1 MALMTACAM
10 VACRDRATPSD
21 EGAPLEIVVGT
32 DPETLDPRHT
42 TDAMGLRVS
51 RLVHAGLFRLDSD
64 TLEPVHYVAAAH
76 RWEDARTLV
85 VDLRADVR
93 FHSGKPVEAADVVAS
108 IEAIR
113 SKTVAS
119 RHARIVE
126 PIDSVT
132 ADGPLRV
139 RFVLKRP
146 HATLLSDLEMPIL
159 RADEALLGPHPLGD
173 LDGCGPYTIGRAARG
188 DVLLVPAENGAIA
201 KPARA
206 IRVRTVRDENAR
218 ALRLVAKRT
227 DAAINVVSPS
237 LLPALED
244 EPGLEVH
251 GRPGANI
258 TYMVVRTDVGPLKEV
273 EVRRALSSGIDRDT
287 AVRSFFLGRAR
298 AASSLLPPGHWAHA
312 DAPAIAYDPASARA
326 RLGGRRVAFTL
337 LTTPDRL
344 RSVLARW
351 AAQTLSE
358 AGFDVEV
365 IPLEFGAL
373 VARLNAGQFD
383 AATLQLP
390 ELGEPNVLRVFLH
403 SQMQPPV
410 GANRGHVADPD
421 IDAAL
426 DEGDAS
432 TDTGVRRAA
441 YAKLEALVRERLYL
455 VPLWHEDQVVVT
467 GPRARGFLPSAD
479 GRWLGL
485 AALR

>member
-1 MALMTACAM
+1 M
-10 VACRDRATPSD
+10 
-21 EGAPLEIVVGT
+21 GA

-51 RLVHAGLFRLDSD
+51 RLVHAGLFRLDSE
-64 TLEPVHYVAAAH
+64 TLEPVPYVAASH

-85 VDLRADVR
+85 VELRDDVR
-93 FHSGKPVEAADVVAS
+93 FHSGKPVEASDVVAT

-113 SKTVAS
+113 SKAVGS

-126 PIDSVT
+126 PIRAVT
-132 ADGPLRV
+132 ADGPRRV
-139 RFVLKRP
+139 RFLLERP
-146 HATLLSDLEMPIL
+146 HATLLSDLELPIL
-159 RADEALLGPHPLGD
+159 RADQALSAPHPLGD
-173 LDGCGPYTIGRAARG
+173 LDGCGPYTIERAARG
-188 DVLLVPAENGAIA
+188 DVLLTPAEGGAIP

-206 IRVRTVRDENAR
+206 IRVRAVRDENAR
-218 ALRLVAKRT
+218 ALRLVAGRT

-237 LLPALED
+237 LLPALER
-244 EPGLEVH
+244 EEGLEVRA
-251 GRPGANI
+251 RPGANI
-258 TYMVVRTDVGPLKEV
+258 TYMVVRADAGPLADV
-273 EVRRALSSGIDRDT
+273 AVRRALSSGIDRET
-287 AVRSFFLGRAR
+287 AARSLFLGRAR
-298 AASSLLPPGHWAHA
+298 AASTLLPPGHWAHA
-312 DAPAIAYDPASARA
+312 DAPAIRFDPAASRA
-326 RLGGRRVAFTL
+326 LLGGRRVAFTL

-351 AAQTLSE
+351 SAQTLAD

-403 SQMQPPV
+403 STMQPPI
-410 GANRGHVADPD
+410 GANRGHVVDAE

-432 TDTGVRRAA
+432 TDLGARRAA
-441 YAKLEALVRERLYL
+441 YARLEALVRERLYL
-455 VPLWHEDQVVVT
+455 IPLWHEDQVVVT

-485 AALR
+485 ARLR